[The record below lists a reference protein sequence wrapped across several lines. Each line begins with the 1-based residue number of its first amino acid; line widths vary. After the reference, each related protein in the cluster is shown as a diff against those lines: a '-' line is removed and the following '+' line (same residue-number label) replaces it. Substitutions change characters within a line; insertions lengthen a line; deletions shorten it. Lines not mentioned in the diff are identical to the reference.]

1 MKHNQLIEQSV
12 NMYDLSFEN
21 FVPKFGFCHTPNT
34 LCKGHSSKSGRSEK
48 QIKRDRKRNKMKP
61 KPRHK

>member
-1 MKHNQLIEQSV
+1 
-12 NMYDLSFEN
+12 MYDLSFEN

-34 LCKGHSSKSGRSEK
+34 LYKGHSSKSGRSEK

-61 KPRHK
+61 KHKHKYK